1 MQSPNSGG
9 ASDGRPA
16 SSGPVDEFDAIDRLR
31 DRFEAVARLRAPGGQ
46 VPPVGDTWIGDDA
59 AVVGLPAGD
68 RVLLATDLVVAGV
81 HVDLEFCSPE
91 DIGYKSLMVALSD
104 LAAMGGRPEY
114 ALVSVAA
121 PPGTDLDRLGAGVA
135 EAAGETDCIIVGGDL
150 ARSGVL
156 VLSTAVFGLAERGG
170 PPPLLRSGARAGH
183 RLFVTGP
190 LGRSA
195 AGLRLLRGA
204 GRADGSPPTASDLIR
219 AHRRPVARLAQGET
233 ARRAGASAAI
243 DVSDGLVADVV
254 HLAESSGV
262 GVALETVPVAEG
274 ATRQEALDGGEEYE
288 LVLSTGAPDDLMAAF
303 RSADLAP
310 PVAIGWCTDQPGR
323 HTLDGESLPPGGWR
337 HQF

>member
-1 MQSPNSGG
+1 MQNPNSGG
-9 ASDGRPA
+9 ASGGRA
-16 SSGPVDEFDAIDRLR
+16 APVDEFDAIDRLR

-59 AVVGLPAGD
+59 AVVGLPSGEQ
-68 RVLLATDLVVAGV
+68 VLLATDLVVAGV
-81 HVDLEFCSPE
+81 HVDPEFCSPE

-104 LAAMGGRPEY
+104 LAAMGARPEY

-121 PPGTDLDRLGAGVA
+121 PPGTDLDRLGAGLA
-135 EAAGETDCIIVGGDL
+135 EAAGETNCVVVGGDL
-150 ARSGVL
+150 ASSGVL

-170 PPPLLRSGARAGH
+170 HPPLLRTGARAGH

-195 AGLRLLRGA
+195 AGLRLLRAPGT
-204 GRADGSPPTASDLIR
+204 GEGSSSTETDLIR
-219 AHRRPVARLAQGET
+219 AHRRPAARLAEGET

-243 DVSDGLVADVV
+243 DVSDGLVGDVM

-262 GVALETVPVAEG
+262 GVALESVPVAVG
-274 ATRQEALDGGEEYE
+274 ATRQEALGGGEEYE
-288 LVLSTGAPDDLMAAF
+288 LVLSTGAPDDLVAAF

-310 PVAIGWCTDQPGR
+310 PLAIGWCTDRPGR
-323 HTLDGESLPPGGWR
+323 HTLDGEPLPPGGWR
-337 HQF
+337 HRF